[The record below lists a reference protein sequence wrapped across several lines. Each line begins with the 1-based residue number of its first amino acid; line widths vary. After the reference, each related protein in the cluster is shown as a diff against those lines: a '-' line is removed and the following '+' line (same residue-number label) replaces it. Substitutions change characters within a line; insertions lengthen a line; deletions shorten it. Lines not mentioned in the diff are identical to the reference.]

1 MTVSNLLPLS
11 LSTLFTI
18 PYFNLASLIL
28 VIVIFTIL
36 TPVFGRLHRRHKLLE
51 NVPGTTN
58 SYFIG
63 SLTFSFIII
72 RALLSLKTA
81 KDAAVWAFEALSGLP
96 QLYAGG
102 ICKIWLGWEEVLVL
116 YGPEQIKAVL
126 MSTKNL
132 RRSRHYSFIEEWS
145 GNGILVSTGDKWKI
159 RRKMLTPAFNFRL
172 LEGTLPIFNEQSR
185 ILVEKLEQHLTK
197 EYVDIVQPFTL
208 CTLDIITEAAMG
220 VKLKAQNND
229 DSPYVNV
236 LRNVCSLF
244 MVRIMRPWLWP
255 DVFFSISSL
264 GSIYEKNIN
273 KVLEYS
279 REVINI
285 RKNKLLKETKGVD
298 SISKEDYE
306 SKRENFLEILLRL
319 HKNDNC
325 LTEEDVREEVDTFM
339 FAGHDTTASGLSWT
353 IYLLGL
359 YPNIQDKLRKEVDAI
374 FCDDPDRALTMDDL
388 HKLKFLECVIK
399 ESHRLYPPAPFI
411 ARELEEDMMIKN
423 YKVGAGTT
431 CIIFP
436 YMLHRDP
443 KIYPNPEQFDPDR
456 FLPENSK
463 DRHPF
468 AFIPFSGGP
477 RNCIDSTK
485 DRSFSILP

>member
-1 MTVSNLLPLS
+1 
-11 LSTLFTI
+11 
-18 PYFNLASLIL
+18 
-28 VIVIFTIL
+28 
-36 TPVFGRLHRRHKLLE
+36 
-51 NVPGTTN
+51 
-58 SYFIG
+58 
-63 SLTFSFIII
+63 
-72 RALLSLKTA
+72 
-81 KDAAVWAFEALSGLP
+81 
-96 QLYAGG
+96 
-102 ICKIWLGWEEVLVL
+102 
-116 YGPEQIKAVL
+116 
-126 MSTKNL
+126 
-132 RRSRHYSFIEEWS
+132 
-145 GNGILVSTGDKWKI
+145 
-159 RRKMLTPAFNFRL
+159 
-172 LEGTLPIFNEQSR
+172 
-185 ILVEKLEQHLTK
+185 
-197 EYVDIVQPFTL
+197 
-208 CTLDIITEAAMG
+208 MG
-220 VKLKAQNND
+220 VKLKAQNNN
-229 DSPYVNV
+229 DSPYVSV

-255 DVFFSISSL
+255 DFFFSISSL
-264 GSIYEKNIN
+264 GSIYKKNIN

-279 REVINI
+279 REVIKM
-285 RKNKLLKETKGVD
+285 RKNKLLKEIKGVD

-306 SKRENFLEILLRL
+306 SKRQNFLEILLRL
-319 HKNDNC
+319 HKNDNS
-325 LTEEDVREEVDTFM
+325 LTEEDIREEVDTFM

-374 FCDDPDRALTMDDL
+374 FCDEPDRALTMDDL

-411 ARELEEDMMIKN
+411 ARELEEDMMINN

-443 KIYPNPEQFDPDR
+443 KIYANPEQFDPDR

-477 RNCIDSTK
+477 RNCIGQK
-485 DRSFSILP
+485 FAMIEEKVVLAHLIRNLSFQSLDHRDKIKLVMEIVLRTPGELRVKVSSRE